1 VVQGPRRE
9 HTEHRQRL
17 RTEYTLARQGGSTIV
32 TWAMYGPQPYM
43 AKVMSVFM
51 SMDRMV
57 GKDFEQGL
65 ANMKAIAEKP

>member
-1 VVQGPRRE
+1 
-9 HTEHRQRL
+9 
-17 RTEYTLARQGGSTIV
+17 
-32 TWAMYGPQPYM
+32 MYGPQPYM